1 MARFKGIAVF
11 AAALIIGGWLLPS
24 VNGASAWVP
33 RINKDE
39 LKGMLGKPDVIIIDV
54 RLPGQWKGSKLKV
67 TGALHEDPGQNTESW
82 AAKYPKDKTIILYC
96 S

>member
-1 MARFKGIAVF
+1 
-11 AAALIIGGWLLPS
+11 
-24 VNGASAWVP
+24 
-33 RINKDE
+33 
-39 LKGMLGKPDVIIIDV
+39 MLGKPDVIIIDV